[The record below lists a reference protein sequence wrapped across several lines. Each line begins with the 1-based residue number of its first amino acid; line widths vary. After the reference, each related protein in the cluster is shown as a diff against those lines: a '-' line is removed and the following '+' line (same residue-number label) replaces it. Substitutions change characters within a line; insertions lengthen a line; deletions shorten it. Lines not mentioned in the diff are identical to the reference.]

1 MLLYNYSR
9 SDFMKTQKAIIDG
22 IETDV
27 IINLDDDYK
36 DDRIIFNND
45 LENTRELPIEK
56 IKEKIIINE
65 KDENN
70 G

>member
-1 MLLYNYSR
+1 
-9 SDFMKTQKAIIDG
+9 MKTQKAIIDG
-22 IETDV
+22 VETDV

-45 LENTRELPIEK
+45 LENTRELPIER
-56 IKEKIIINE
+56 IKEKNIINE
-65 KDENN
+65 KGENN

>member
-1 MLLYNYSR
+1 
-9 SDFMKTQKAIIDG
+9 MKTQKAIIDG
-22 IETDV
+22 VETDV

-45 LENTRELPIEK
+45 LENTRELPIER